1 MWHIY
6 IRKYVMHEWPNFC
19 PSFLIF
25 KMGNTAPT
33 LPTSWF
39 CINHENRL
47 NYAYLNVLETTKHFI
62 NTGNCHHA
70 KGTSINWSAVI
81 IPWSNVQFTWKQT
94 QINQGK
100 MFYAMIFLRIFM
112 ILAVGDYHRF
122 WDSSRWS
129 QHGTLVYMI
138 MKYLWQ
144 NKWQVFFPQCYCYLL
159 SSDSDQVSKST
170 PPKF

>member
-1 MWHIY
+1 
-6 IRKYVMHEWPNFC
+6 MHEWPNYC

-25 KMGNTAPT
+25 KMENIAPT

-39 CINHENRL
+39 CINHENKI
-47 NYAYLNVLETTKHFI
+47 NYSRHHTK
-62 NTGNCHHA
+62 GS
-70 KGTSINWSAVI
+70 SINWSAVI
-81 IPWSNVQFTWKQT
+81 IPWSNVLFIWKQT

-129 QHGTLVYMI
+129 QHGTLVYTI
-138 MKYLWQ
+138 IQYLWQ
-144 NKWQVFFPQCYCYLL
+144 NKWQVFFPQRYGYLL